1 MNTIYQL
8 TTLAFWK
15 AYFVHMRPYLLFVSG
30 VAGFA
35 GMVALDDFK
44 LMEWKTLLI
53 FLPLFLGY
61 GFGQALTD
69 CFQIDTDKLSAPY
82 RPLSQGV
89 VSPKHI
95 GIVSAIGLVMGVS
108 LLVYFN
114 YWNII
119 FGVFTILGL
128 ATYSFFKKRY
138 WFAGPFYNA
147 WIVSLLPIMG
157 FLGMSNLNLSSLSYP
172 SLMWIIPLSFFSYAN
187 FVLMGYL
194 KDISA
199 DRQTNY
205 QTFTVVFGWDATTWV
220 GDIFVLL
227 SMYFS
232 AQIAFENTWGIIF
245 WSIASIIAILGQG
258 YAHFTKQKV
267 ESNASFPIT
276 ATVRS
281 LILWHL
287 SIVIGLHSNLL
298 LLAVGFYFLFEIVLW
313 ARPMKTQ
320 I

>member
-1 MNTIYQL
+1 MKTIHQP
-8 TTLAFWK
+8 TSLAFWK
-15 AYFVHMRPYLLFVSG
+15 AYVIHMRPYLLFVSG
-30 VAGFA
+30 VVGFA
-35 GMVALDDFK
+35 GMVVVDKFEW
-44 LMEWKTLLI
+44 MEWKTLLV

-82 RPLSQGV
+82 RPLSQEI

-95 GIVSAIGLVMGVS
+95 GIVSSLGLVLGVS
-108 LLVYFN
+108 ILVYFN
-114 YWNII
+114 YWNIL
-119 FGVFTILGL
+119 FGVLTIFGL

-138 WFAGPFYNA
+138 WFVGPFYNA
-147 WIVSLLPIMG
+147 WIVALLPIMG
-157 FLGMSNLNLSSLSYP
+157 FLAMSNLTPSALSQSVLI
-172 SLMWIIPLSFFSYAN
+172 WIIPLSFFSYAN
-187 FVLMGYL
+187 FVLIGYL

-199 DRQTNY
+199 DRATDY
-205 QTFTVVFGWDATTWV
+205 QTFPVVFGWDTSVWV

-232 AQIAFENTWGIIF
+232 AQLAFETTWGIIF
-245 WSIASIIAILGQG
+245 WSLASIIAISGQG

-287 SIVIGLHSNLL
+287 STTLGIHSNLL
-298 LLAVGFYFLFEIVLW
+298 LLAVGFYVVFEIILW